1 MLSLTAI
8 IALSVSAS
16 LLVIILIA
24 IIVYFRP
31 KIKAAFS
38 KKVEKYKSR
47 NSIRPTL
54 ETDVSYMNQNNGE
67 APAEP
72 AAEPPADLTA
82 DQPPAGPENFLVFR
96 IIIVGAKGVGKTSI
110 VR

>member
-1 MLSLTAI
+1 MLSLAAI
-8 IALSVSAS
+8 IAIPVCAS
-16 LLVIILIA
+16 LLVIFLIV
-24 IIVYFRP
+24 IIVRYRHKF
-31 KIKAAFS
+31 KACFN

-47 NSIRPTL
+47 NSIRPTI
-54 ETDVSYMNQNNGE
+54 ETDVSYIDQNKGE

-72 AAEPPADLTA
+72 PEEPPADVTEV
-82 DQPPAGPENFLVFR
+82 PSGPENFLVFR